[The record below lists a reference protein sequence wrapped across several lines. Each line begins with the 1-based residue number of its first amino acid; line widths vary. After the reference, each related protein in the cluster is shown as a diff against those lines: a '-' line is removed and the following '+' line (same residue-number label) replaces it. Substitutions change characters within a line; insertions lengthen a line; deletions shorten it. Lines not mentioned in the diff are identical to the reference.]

1 MGIITLETL
10 KNGDYADVTPLN
22 RNFEAL
28 KEAVNSI
35 SSSVYDV
42 LNLSKVIGN
51 LYELGTITK
60 DSIVAAINELIIP
73 TGVILPYAGNLENVP
88 NGFFPCNGANNVS
101 RTEYVRLFKVIGTL
115 FGEGDGETTYG
126 LPDCRGVVL
135 RGLDSGRGLDPN
147 RVLGSYQA
155 DAMQK
160 IYGRMNSVNRS
171 PIDGVFRADYDAF
184 TTDTY
189 KNSVHHF
196 SCSFDNSRV
205 ARTADENRMKNLAVT
220 HIIKF

>member
-1 MGIITLETL
+1 MGILTLETL
-10 KNGDYADVTPLN
+10 KNGDFADVSPLN
-22 RNFEAL
+22 KNFELL
-28 KEAVNSI
+28 KEAINSI
-35 SSSVYDV
+35 SSSIYDV

-51 LYELGTITK
+51 LYELTTISK
-60 DSIVAAINELIIP
+60 SNIVSAINELVIPAGIIFP
-73 TGVILPYAGNLENVP
+73 FGGGTIPSGFLPAR
-88 NGFFPCNGANNVS
+88 GANNVS
-101 RTEYVRLFKVIGTL
+101 RTEYSRLFSVYGTT
-115 FGEGDGETTYG
+115 FGEGDGETTFG

-135 RGLDSGRGLDPN
+135 RGLDEGRGLDIN
-147 RVLGSYQA
+147 RTLGSYQE

-171 PIDGVFRADYDAF
+171 PIDGVFQADYDAF

-205 ARTADENRMKNLAVT
+205 VRTANENRMKNIAVNF
-220 HIIKF
+220 IIKY